1 MCVHECACTSVC
13 MSIYVHESISSGR
26 EDQIIAVRAM
36 LLISFLFP
44 KLIVKFNRH
53 LLFFV
58 SVFELH
64 EPSDLL

>member
-1 MCVHECACTSVC
+1 MQEL
-13 MSIYVHESISSGR
+13 ISSGR

-36 LLISFLFP
+36 LLISFLVP

-53 LLFFV
+53 LLFFIT
-58 SVFELH
+58 VFELH